1 MIVVDTSALMAVLLH
16 EPERGRCLGVLEA
29 APQMAISAGTLTE
42 AFVAAEYRGVGSGM
56 QQLVASM
63 ALEIVPA
70 TAETAALAL
79 TAFRQWGKG
88 RHPAKLNFGDCFS
101 YVLAKHLDCPL
112 LFIGNDFSQ
121 TDIRSAL

>member
-1 MIVVDTSALMAVLLH
+1 VIVVDTSALMAVLLR
-16 EPERGRCLGVLEA
+16 EPQRDRCLEILGT
-29 APQMAISAGTLTE
+29 APELAMSAGTLTE

-63 ALEIVPA
+63 KLEIVPA
-70 TAETAALAL
+70 TADTAALAL
-79 TAFRQWGKG
+79 TAFRQFGKG

-101 YVLAKHLDCPL
+101 YVLAKHYDCPL